1 MEKETLQLDLAALK
15 EFADEC
21 TCTHVRKAAR
31 VITQFYD
38 TLLQPSGLRM
48 TQFIVLV
55 VIAISEQETVMRLA
69 EKLAMDRSA
78 LARALK
84 PLEGQGLI
92 IVEPGSDRR
101 TRLVRLTEQGRQI
114 LIQTHPYWLQAQEQ
128 VIAHFG
134 EQQTHLL
141 LADLRRV
148 ESLGASLEHL
158 T

>member
-1 MEKETLQLDLAALK
+1 MEEETQQLDTTALK
-15 EFADEC
+15 AFADAC
-21 TCTHVRKAAR
+21 ACSHVRKAAR

-38 TLLQPSGLRM
+38 TFLQPSGLRM
-48 TQFIVLV
+48 TQYTVLV
-55 VIAISEQETVMRLA
+55 VIALSEPETVMHLA
-69 EKLAMDRSA
+69 EQLAMDRSA

-84 PLEGQGLI
+84 PLENQGLV

-101 TRLVRLTEQGRQI
+101 TRLVRLTEQGRYV

-128 VIAHFG
+128 VTMRFG

-141 LADLRRV
+141 LSELKKV
-148 ESLGASLEHL
+148 EALEHL

>member
-1 MEKETLQLDLAALK
+1 
-15 EFADEC
+15 
-21 TCTHVRKAAR
+21 
-31 VITQFYD
+31 
-38 TLLQPSGLRM
+38 
-48 TQFIVLV
+48 
-55 VIAISEQETVMRLA
+55 MRLA

-101 TRLVRLTEQGRQI
+101 TCLVRLTEQGRQI

-128 VIAHFG
+128 IIAHFG

-148 ESLGASLEHL
+148 ESLGASLERL